1 MRGFIIGLI
10 VTSTISILLCLIKD
24 DDGYLYLPIKLVYV
38 FIRSIGNILQ
48 ICQVFFT
55 QDPTLLIPI
64 ARTYDSLWP
73 HHTMRGEIIDW
84 F

>member
-38 FIRSIGNILQ
+38 FIRSIGSDKGVLGVIGSL
-48 ICQVFFT
+48 VF
-55 QDPTLLIPI
+55 LEH
-64 ARTYDSLWP
+64 S
-73 HHTMRGEIIDW
+73 
-84 F
+84 